1 MIYRAKKALDIIDPS
16 FTFPAYFTMRT
27 TLTALALALV
37 TGCTPEAADAP
48 SPARPAVLASSM
60 PDPFGDYWYQG
71 EAELTSY
78 TLEQARYGEV
88 HQGEAVLIFVTEDLS
103 RRKQVKLDDPAAAGD
118 DAVKVMKLNLTK
130 KFDTGIYPYSMM
142 TSVFT
147 PVYRAEDGPT
157 LKVTTTS
164 QEWCGH
170 TFTQVNRRGEGYEV
184 HLYSYFESEGDQR
197 LTLEGAV
204 PEDELWNLIRLAPD
218 ALPTGAVRLIPGTL
232 FQRLR
237 HSALTVQEAH
247 AELRPAEG
255 EAGLRAYTLTYP
267 ALDRTLTIRFN
278 AAFPHE
284 IESWEETYRS
294 GFGPDAKPLTT
305 RARRNKRIMLD
316 YWNHNH
322 LADAALRAEL
332 GLE

>member
-1 MIYRAKKALDIIDPS
+1 
-16 FTFPAYFTMRT
+16 MRT
-27 TLTALALALV
+27 TLTALCLLLPALWL
-37 TGCTPEAADAP
+37 TGCAPEAAEAP
-48 SPARPAVLASSM
+48 PPARPATLATSM

-88 HQGEAVLIFVTEDLS
+88 HRGEAVLIFVTEDFS
-103 RRKQVKLDDPAAAGD
+103 RRKQVKLDDPAAGD

-130 KFDTGIYPYSMM
+130 KFTTGIYPYSMM

-147 PVYRAEDGPT
+147 PVYREQDGPT

-170 TFTQVNRRGEGYEV
+170 TFTQVNRQDAAYDV
-184 HLYSYFESEGDQR
+184 HLYSYFEREGDQR
-197 LTLEGAV
+197 LTLADAM

-218 ALPTGAVRLIPGTL
+218 ALPTGTVRLIPGTL

-237 HSALTVQEAH
+237 HAALTVQEAQ
-247 AELRPAEG
+247 AELRPAG
-255 EAGLRAYTLTYP
+255 GDAGLQVYTVTYP
-267 ALDRTLTIRFN
+267 ELDRTLTIRFN

-294 GFGPDAKPLTT
+294 GFGPDARPLTT
-305 RARRNKRIMLD
+305 RARRNERIMLD
-316 YWNHNH
+316 YWNHNR
-322 LADAALRAEL
+322 LADAPLRAEL
-332 GLE
+332 GLD